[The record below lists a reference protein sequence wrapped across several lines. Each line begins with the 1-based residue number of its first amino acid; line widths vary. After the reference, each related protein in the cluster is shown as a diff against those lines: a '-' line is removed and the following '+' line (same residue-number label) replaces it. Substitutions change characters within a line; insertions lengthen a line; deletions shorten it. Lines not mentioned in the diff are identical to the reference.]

1 MTLAEAEK
9 IVGRQPTWA
18 LRNMVLA
25 LKMHT
30 WLNTPEENERLK
42 AARIVLRNRNRGRTN
57 DTT

>member
-25 LKMHT
+25 LKMHI
-30 WLNTPEENERLK
+30 WLNTAEENERLK
-42 AARIVLRNRNRGRTN
+42 AARMVLRNRKRIKPN
-57 DTT
+57 D

>member
-1 MTLAEAEK
+1 MKLAEAEK

-30 WLNTPEENERLK
+30 WLNTAEENERLK
-42 AARIVLRNRNRGRTN
+42 AARMVLRNRKRIKPN
-57 DTT
+57 D

>member
-1 MTLAEAEK
+1 MKLAEAEK

-25 LKMHT
+25 LKMCS

-42 AARIVLRNRNRGRTN
+42 AARMVLRNRNRGKTN
-57 DTT
+57 D

>member
-30 WLNTPEENERLK
+30 WLNTAEETERLK
-42 AARIVLRNRNRGRTN
+42 AARMVLRNRKRIETN
-57 DTT
+57 D